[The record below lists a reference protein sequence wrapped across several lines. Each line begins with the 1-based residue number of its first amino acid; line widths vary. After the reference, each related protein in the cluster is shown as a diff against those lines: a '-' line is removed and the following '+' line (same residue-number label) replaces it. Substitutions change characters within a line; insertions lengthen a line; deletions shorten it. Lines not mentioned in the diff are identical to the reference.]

1 MSNKII
7 NKLKEVPFS
16 GNDIREA
23 LDGNVKIIRYEEIH
37 KFKTLDELLTPY
49 NSVCILYQTKPNY
62 GHWCCLFKHRYNP
75 DISEVDTVEFN
86 DPYGYKIDEQLE
98 FINADFRKKSNQD
111 YPYLARLMLE
121 SPYKLTYN
129 NKKLQKRAD
138 DVSSC
143 GRHCS
148 LRLILKDTPLKQYQD
163 FLMSG
168 IGISK
173 LNADDKAT
181 YLTAF
186 I

>member
-16 GNDIREA
+16 GNDIRDA

-37 KFKTLDELLTPY
+37 KFKTLDELLNPY
-49 NSVCILYQTKPNY
+49 DSVCILYQTKPNY
-62 GHWCCLFKHRYNP
+62 GHWCCLFKHRYN
-75 DISEVDTVEFN
+75 DIDTVEFN

-168 IGISK
+168 G